1 MQRGELFIS
10 SFRCKHRGIHTAAL
24 CTSAWRQI
32 GLFFSFLF
40 FLSGS
45 KHTSIVFTRRCRA
58 RRKAKDVQ
66 ASSALDFF
74 GQDYGRN
81 RQVVVKSL
89 NVGLPG
95 SSACLH
101 LGAVGDFGSDFWAQD
116 PFHPIS
122 NHILQHG
129 FELLLEG

>member
-10 SFRCKHRGIHTAAL
+10 SFRCKHQGIHTAAL
-24 CTSAWRQI
+24 CTSAWRQT
-32 GLFFSFLF
+32 GLFFF
-40 FLSGS
+40 FYLSGS
-45 KHTSIVFTRRCRA
+45 KHASIVFTRRCRA
-58 RRKAKDVQ
+58 QRTAKDIQ

-74 GQDYGRN
+74 GQDHRRN
-81 RQVVVKSL
+81 RQVLVKSL

-101 LGAVGDFGSDFWAQD
+101 LGAVGDFRSDFWARD

-122 NHILQHG
+122 NHILEHG
-129 FELLLEG
+129 FERLLEG